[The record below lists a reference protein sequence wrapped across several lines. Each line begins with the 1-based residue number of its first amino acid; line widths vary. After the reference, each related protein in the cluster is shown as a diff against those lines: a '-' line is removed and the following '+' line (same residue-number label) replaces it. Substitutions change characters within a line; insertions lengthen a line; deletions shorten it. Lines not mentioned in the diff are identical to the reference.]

1 MTAATHRPFN
11 WYIKAFEVNPKARWT
26 FGIDGLPD
34 ESCLYRINQDGEKLF
49 KIMKTCREMGLET
62 KWQYIIFKYNQDHI
76 EQAKQLAKDIDV
88 VFELVY
94 SGRFSSVT
102 DPYRPTKNEITTRLY

>member
-1 MTAATHRPFN
+1 
-11 WYIKAFEVNPKARWT
+11 
-26 FGIDGLPD
+26 
-34 ESCLYRINQDGEKLF
+34 
-49 KIMKTCREMGLET
+49 MGLQT
-62 KWQYIIFKYNQDHI
+62 KWQYIIFKYNEDHI

-102 DPYRPTKNEITTRLY
+102 DP

>member
-1 MTAATHRPFN
+1 
-11 WYIKAFEVNPKARWT
+11 
-26 FGIDGLPD
+26 
-34 ESCLYRINQDGEKLF
+34 
-49 KIMKTCREMGLET
+49 MKTCREMGLQT
-62 KWQYIIFKYNQDHI
+62 KWQYIIFKYNEDHI